1 MKLRSRLYFQNVQEP
16 IPIQVKR
23 KIISAG
29 HMAGTTPE
37 QLAEERKLVNDLL
50 FGSNEFDALC
60 IKLQKLVL
68 QEKSDAELTCSQVSA
83 CETVG
88 DCITLVQTTIKS

>member
-1 MKLRSRLYFQNVQEP
+1 MKRRSKIYFQDIEEP
-16 IPIQVKR
+16 VPVRVKR

-29 HMAGTTPE
+29 HLVGTTPD
-37 QLAEERKLVNDLL
+37 QLGEERKLVNDLL
-50 FGSNEFDALC
+50 FGANEFDALC

-68 QEKSDAELTCSQVSA
+68 KENPDAELTCTQVSA

-88 DCITLVQTTIKS
+88 DCITLVETTIKA